1 MTFDDTLALPPEI
14 QREAPLTSVSV
25 EKDFVDWRKGRQRY
39 AVWAVDVD
47 TASLRAIIEQLRDA
61 LDDWLLPGCRR
72 QPHITLRIGGFPAP
86 ERGFEEDY
94 SRLDFA
100 HHLDAL
106 IQAGIPPFRITV
118 GAPRTFPSAPYLPV
132 EDHTNSLARL
142 RHAFPGDEPGWA
154 GFRFVPHVTVG
165 LYRRRVPVA
174 QVIERMAACPGLSPI
189 PLEVQRITLMT
200 YEASI
205 ISGPLHSVCAFDL
218 AERRLQVLDAE
229 AMRPLLVPA

>member
-1 MTFDDTLALPPEI
+1 MTFDDTLALPPAI
-14 QREAPLTSVSV
+14 QREALLTSVSI

-47 TASLRAIIEQLRDA
+47 TASLRAITEQLRDA
-61 LDDWLLPGCRR
+61 LDDCLLPGCRR

-86 ERGFEEDY
+86 ERGFDDNY
-94 SRLDFA
+94 SRSDFA
-100 HHLDAL
+100 RHLEAL
-106 IQAGIPPFRITV
+106 IQARIPPFRITV
-118 GAPRTFPSAPYLPV
+118 GAPHTFPSAPYLPV
-132 EDHTNSLARL
+132 EDRTNGLVRL
-142 RHAFPGDEPGWA
+142 RRAFPGEEPGRA

-174 QVIERMAACPGLSPI
+174 QVIERMAACPRLTPI
-189 PLEVQRITLMT
+189 PLEVRRITLMT

-229 AMRPLLVPA
+229 AMRPLLGST